1 MADLSKTL
9 KNPAYLRSSLTL
21 LLFFASW
28 GIWWSFFQIW
38 LTNEDHGLGL
48 DGAQVGTIYAVNS
61 LATLIIMF
69 LYGTGQDRL
78 GTKRHIAILIAVIT
92 TLIGPFMTLVY
103 EPLLRTQFML
113 GVVIGA
119 IVLSAGFMA
128 GVGLLEALAE
138 RFSRRFGF
146 EYGQARAWGS
156 FGYAMVA
163 LAAGFL
169 FTINPHLNFW
179 IASGF
184 GLALLLI
191 QLFWKSPRHAVGPHG
206 DEEPS
211 TPGIHEMVGLLRM
224 PSLWQVIVF
233 VLFSWTFYTVF
244 DQQMFPEFYTNLF
257 STQERGQQVYGVLN
271 SAQVFTEAAMMG
283 VVPIIMRKV
292 GVRTALLMGVSVMFF
307 RITGCALLSDP
318 VAVSAVKMLHAIE
331 VPLFILPIFRYF
343 TLHFSTALSATL
355 YMVGFQISA
364 QIGNVLM
371 SAPLGALRDAVGYQR
386 TFMVIAGIVAAS
398 GVYAFYVLKK
408 DDQDVLGDPFV
419 RSGSTPVV
427 GTEAGS

>member
-1 MADLSKTL
+1 
-9 KNPAYLRSSLTL
+9 
-21 LLFFASW
+21 
-28 GIWWSFFQIW
+28 
-38 LTNEDHGLGL
+38 
-48 DGAQVGTIYAVNS
+48 
-61 LATLIIMF
+61 
-69 LYGTGQDRL
+69 
-78 GTKRHIAILIAVIT
+78 
-92 TLIGPFMTLVY
+92 
-103 EPLLRTQFML
+103 
-113 GVVIGA
+113 
-119 IVLSAGFMA
+119 
-128 GVGLLEALAE
+128 
-138 RFSRRFGF
+138 
-146 EYGQARAWGS
+146 
-156 FGYAMVA
+156 
-163 LAAGFL
+163 
-169 FTINPHLNFW
+169 
-179 IASGF
+179 
-184 GLALLLI
+184 
-191 QLFWKSPRHAVGPHG
+191 
-206 DEEPS
+206 
-211 TPGIHEMVGLLRM
+211 
-224 PSLWQVIVF
+224 
-233 VLFSWTFYTVF
+233 
-244 DQQMFPEFYTNLF
+244 MFPEFYTNLF

-292 GVRTALLMGVSVMFF
+292 GVRPALLMGVSVMFF